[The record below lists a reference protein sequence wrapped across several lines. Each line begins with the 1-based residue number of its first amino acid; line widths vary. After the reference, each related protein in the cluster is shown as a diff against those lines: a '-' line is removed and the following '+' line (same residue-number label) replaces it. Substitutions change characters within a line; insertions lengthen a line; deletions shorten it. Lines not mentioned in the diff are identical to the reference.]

1 MRKLILLV
9 LISSIDPAA
18 AAAAT
23 DQQPPPPP
31 PTILPPAAQR
41 DLVIRVCSACHAPE
55 MITAKRHTSDE
66 WDDIIAKM
74 VDHGAR
80 ANDLE
85 QEQILAYLVRF
96 YGKPASQQ

>member
-1 MRKLILLV
+1 MLLV
-9 LISSIDPAA
+9 LISSIAPAA
-18 AAAAT
+18 AEEAI
-23 DQQPPPPP
+23 DQPPP
-31 PTILPPAAQR
+31 PTILPPAAER
-41 DLVIRVCSACHAPE
+41 DLVTRACSACHVPE

-80 ANDLE
+80 ANDVE
-85 QEQILAYLVRF
+85 QAQILAYLVRF

>member
-1 MRKLILLV
+1 MRKLMLLV

-18 AAAAT
+18 AAEAI
-23 DQQPPPPP
+23 DQPPP
-31 PTILPPAAQR
+31 PTILPPAAER
-41 DLVIRVCSACHAPE
+41 DLVTRVCSACHAPE

-66 WDDIIAKM
+66 WDDIVAKM

-80 ANDLE
+80 ANDVE
-85 QEQILAYLVRF
+85 QEEILAYLVRF